1 MRKAGA
7 RIRLRELEERDA
19 EKLYPIWSDPEVV
32 RYLNMQAAAT
42 ITEVR
47 SMIYIL
53 RSLAGRKKAYR
64 WSILD
69 LNTEEILGTCGFND
83 WDEENARG
91 EIGYELGKQYWGM
104 GYMEEALLLLLD
116 HAFIVMEANRI
127 EAKVVPEN
135 KPSIHLL
142 EKLHFQHEGRL
153 RKYERMN
160 GQYEDVMLFSLLK
173 EEFPFFFD

>member
-1 MRKAGA
+1 MSKEGA

-19 EKLYPIWSDPEVV
+19 EKLFPIWSDPEVV

-53 RSLAGRKKAYR
+53 RSLAGKKKAYR
-64 WSILD
+64 WAILD

-91 EIGYELGKQYWGM
+91 EIGYELGRQYWGK
-104 GYMEEALLLLLD
+104 GYMEEALILLFD
-116 HAFIVMEANRI
+116 HAFTVMGANRI

-142 EKLHFQHEGRL
+142 EKLQFQHEGRL

-173 EEFPFFFD
+173 EEFPFNF